1 MKVQEQDQYH
11 GIALT
16 QIVEHKSF
24 KALNRASSKY
34 GHYLVNTDR
43 HVFLKYRTPVMSPW
57 IFTLQADE
65 LKAIAAEVQVNQ
77 KVFLALVCG
86 TITVCA
92 LDIDEVKE
100 LVDLSIKL
108 GQQSIRVEVP
118 QGGSCHVSGSAG
130 SLKYTIPHNSFP
142 NKVFE

>member
-43 HVFLKYRTPVMSPW
+43 HVFLKYRTSNKSPW
-57 IFTLQADE
+57 TFIFQVDE
-65 LKAIAAEVQVNQ
+65 LKAIAAEAKSDR
-77 KVFLALVCG
+77 KVFVALVCG
-86 TITVCA
+86 VSTVCA
-92 LDIDEVKE
+92 LDIDQVYE
-100 LVDLSIKL
+100 LIDIFVES
-108 GQQSIRVEVP
+108 GQQFIRVEVP
-118 QGGSCHVSGSAG
+118 HAGSCHVSGSIG
-130 SLKYTIPHNSFP
+130 SLKRTVPHNSFP